1 MLKIKSSLP
10 HGSLKQCPTMMYM
23 ARLHEKNLN
32 NNTEREFWCGWFH
45 TKEDVWNHFNDP
57 FYKNEIRY
65 RQNRYLIT
73 LLGYRKASRLGSWK
87 KKLTT
92 YSKF

>member
-10 HGSLKQCPTMMYM
+10 YGELKECPKEMYL
-23 ARLHEKNLN
+23 ARLHEKNLV

-57 FYKNEIRY
+57 FYKSEIQY
-65 RQNRYLIT
+65 RQNRYFIT
-73 LLGYRKASRLGSWK
+73 LLGYRKASRFGSWK
-87 KKLTT
+87 RRNTS